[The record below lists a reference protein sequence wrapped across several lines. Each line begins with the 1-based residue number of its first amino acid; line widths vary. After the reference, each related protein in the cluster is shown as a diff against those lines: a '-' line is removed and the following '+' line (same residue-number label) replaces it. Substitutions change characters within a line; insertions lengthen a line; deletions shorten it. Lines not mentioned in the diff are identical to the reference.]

1 MRILVF
7 KVVLLLLC
15 AGALYIAISTRLSR
29 EDDGPECEVPVI
41 VEVLNGC
48 GVSGVAE
55 EVAAC
60 LRSEDFD
67 VMFVGNAD
75 DFNYKE
81 TLVVDRSGAC
91 AKAITVARALAVD
104 SVIQQ
109 VRGSFF
115 VDVSVV
121 VGSDMA
127 ESLASAR

>member
-1 MRILVF
+1 MRVLVL
-7 KVVLLLLC
+7 KVVFLFLC
-15 AGALYIAISTRLSR
+15 AGALYIAISTGLSH
-29 EDDGPECEVPVI
+29 EDPDPECEVPVI

-48 GVSGVAE
+48 GVSGVADR
-55 EVAAC
+55 VAAR
-60 LRSEDFD
+60 LRGEDFD

-91 AKAITVARALAVD
+91 SKAITVARALEVEN
-104 SVIQQ
+104 VIQQ

-127 ESLASAR
+127 ESLAQAK

>member
-1 MRILVF
+1 MRVLVL
-7 KVVLLLLC
+7 KVVFLFLC
-15 AGALYIAISTRLSR
+15 AGALYIAVSTGLGR
-29 EDDGPECEVPVI
+29 EDDDPECEVPII

-48 GVSGVAE
+48 GVSGVADK
-55 EVAAC
+55 VAAG
-60 LRSEDFD
+60 LKGEDFD

-81 TLVVDRSGAC
+81 TLSVDRSGAC
-91 AKAITVARALAVD
+91 SKAIAVARALEVEN
-104 SVIQQ
+104 VIQQ
-109 VRGSFF
+109 VRESFF